1 MFANAIGFT
10 CPCICV
16 CVMCIY
22 TVYVYCVCVC
32 NAYAYC
38 VCVSVMCLCLCVM
51 WICICTRVCA
61 CVHSAKQSSCFLE
74 VLSVTADFKP
84 VRFMDRIPIQEYM
97 EYNIEFLL
105 SSITQNSYN
114 GIIACCLKKGIQH
127 SGGELLP
134 YIGYTGTCRWEGY
147 GFQAIYSGIG
157 SSNHRKF
164 V

>member
-1 MFANAIGFT
+1 MFIVYV
-10 CPCICV
+10 CVQCV
-16 CVMCIY
+16 CVLCMCLCN
-22 TVYVYCVCVC
+22 VFVCVC
-32 NAYAYC
+32 NVDMYMYAC
-38 VCVSVMCLCLCVM
+38 VCMCTFRQTIEL
-51 WICICTRVCA
+51 
-61 CVHSAKQSSCFLE
+61 FPE

-105 SSITQNSYN
+105 SRITQNSYN

-127 SGGELLP
+127 SGGGELLP

>member
-1 MFANAIGFT
+1 MCMCMCNVHLYYV
-10 CPCICV
+10 CLLCMCVQCV
-16 CVMCIY
+16 CVLCMCLCN
-22 TVYVYCVCVC
+22 VFVCVC
-32 NAYAYC
+32 NVDMYMYAC
-38 VCVSVMCLCLCVM
+38 VCMCTFRQTIKL
-51 WICICTRVCA
+51 
-61 CVHSAKQSSCFLE
+61 FPE

-127 SGGELLP
+127 SGGGGELLP